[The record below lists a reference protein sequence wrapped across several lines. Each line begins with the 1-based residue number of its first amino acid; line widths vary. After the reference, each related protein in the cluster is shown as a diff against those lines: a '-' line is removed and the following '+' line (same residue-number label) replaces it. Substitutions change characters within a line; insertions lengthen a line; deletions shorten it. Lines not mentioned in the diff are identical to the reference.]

1 MPKKT
6 RDVIVASS
14 DWTVPSADGVHRRT
28 IVKGA
33 AWTVPVV
40 AVAMA
45 TPAAAAS
52 EAFVCPTVPASSGWT
67 KPVTSGTSTGPGVYE
82 WSTDGTEWQ
91 NTKDSTKADSFSY
104 YIEFSFKGVA
114 GHSYTFNWSAYA
126 SGARNTANYAAYDVT
141 IGGNQV
147 YTASTDGNYGGGAS
161 FIDPNTKAR
170 VSASKTF
177 TPTTDGTYTFRYTV
191 RLSQLASTQDANHDV
206 WIKMPTLTCS

>member
-14 DWTVPSADGVHRRT
+14 DWTVPTADGVHRRT

-52 EAFVCPTVPASSGWT
+52 EAFVCPTVPASTGWT
-67 KPVTSGTSTGPGVYE
+67 GASGITGSTAGGGYYR
-82 WSTDGTEWQ
+82 WSDDKTEWV
-91 NTKDSTKADSFSY
+91 NTKDATQTSSLSY

-114 GHSYTFNWSAYA
+114 GHTYNFNWSAYA
-126 SGARNTANYAAYDVT
+126 NGAANNVSYVAYDVA
-141 IGGNQV
+141 IGGTKI
-147 YTASTDGNYGGGAS
+147 YSASTDGNAGTTGYL
-161 FIDPNTKAR
+161 DPNTGTTTT
-170 VSASKTF
+170 ASHSF

-191 RLSQLASTQDANHDV
+191 RLSQLTANQIANHNV
-206 WIKMPTLTCS
+206 VIKMPTLTCS